1 MNEKREAKDVRF
13 VVFCLEAYKRHEN
26 LSGAEAADLFTRY
39 GVPEYLQS
47 GYDVLHTL
55 GERALVADIR
65 DYLQRR
71 RS

>member
-1 MNEKREAKDVRF
+1 MSEKSETKYVRF

-26 LSGAEAADLFTRY
+26 LSGSEAADLFTRY

-47 GYDVLHTL
+47 GYEVLHTL
-55 GERALVADIR
+55 GELALIADIR
-65 DYLQRR
+65 DYIQRR

>member
-1 MNEKREAKDVRF
+1 MSEKSETKYVRF

-47 GYDVLHTL
+47 GYEVLHTL
-55 GERALVADIR
+55 GELALIADIR
-65 DYLQRR
+65 DYIQRR
-71 RS
+71 SF

>member
-1 MNEKREAKDVRF
+1 MSEKSEAKYVRF

-26 LSGAEAADLFTRY
+26 LSGAEAADLFTHY

-47 GYDVLHTL
+47 GYEVLHTI
-55 GERALVADIR
+55 GEAALVADIR
-65 DYLQRR
+65 DYIQRR